1 MFSAVP
7 GPMSSSNR
15 LVILQCF
22 MLVFPKLQHVMS
34 DFEIRNSEIF
44 CKINLDPTVRIQ
56 DNNLDY
62 KALDTNRRVQT
73 GLTVSGQ
80 GQRAS

>member
-1 MFSAVP
+1 
-7 GPMSSSNR
+7 
-15 LVILQCF
+15 